1 MLAKDK
7 RLTALAWA
15 AAQADMSYGR
25 FTMNLTQKDKLKIYR
40 QYQSM
45 LEKRKAEETL
55 RPEEPKRKKA
65 SGGRKTM
72 KKVASLQA

>member
-40 QYQSM
+40 Q
-45 LEKRKAEETL
+45 L
-55 RPEEPKRKKA
+55 RI
-65 SGGRKTM
+65 
-72 KKVASLQA
+72 